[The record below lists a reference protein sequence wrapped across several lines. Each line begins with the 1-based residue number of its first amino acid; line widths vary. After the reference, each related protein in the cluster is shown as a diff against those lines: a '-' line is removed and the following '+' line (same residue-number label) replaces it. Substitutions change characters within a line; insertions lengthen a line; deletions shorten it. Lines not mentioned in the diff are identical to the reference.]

1 MFARKTILALAALTA
16 LGTAALT
23 PSSASAW
30 GRWGGHWGGYWGGH
44 WGHWGGWGWGHR
56 WGGRGWGPRWGGWGW
71 GGWHGGYCA
80 WHRCG
85 VAYPATYYG
94 GAYAVPTGAYAV
106 PTGGSAPTGAYS
118 DPPRPGPGCLAKGYT
133 PDGNVVFT
141 DRCTQESAVASSEP
155 QPAGPPQGD
164 PPPRH

>member
-1 MFARKTILALAALTA
+1 MFARKTILALVMFTS
-16 LGTAALT
+16 LGTAALAPT
-23 PSSASAW
+23 SASAW
-30 GRWGGHWGGYWGGH
+30 GHWGGHWAGHWGGHWGGW
-44 WGHWGGWGWGHR
+44 
-56 WGGRGWGPRWGGWGW
+56 GWGPRWGGWG
-71 GGWHGGYCA
+71 GWHGRYCA

-85 VAYPATYYG
+85 VAYPVTYYG
-94 GAYAVPTGAYAV
+94 GAYAV

-118 DPPRPGPGCLAKGYT
+118 GPPRPGPGCLAKGYT

-155 QPAGPPQGD
+155 QPRGPPQGD